1 MLVNAVFD
9 KEPSSAPKGLLHAFE
24 TVFVMRKNPGRKAA
38 SGALKNPFREKSSAD
53 GRIIKKWCEQRGKSG
68 FWLPDS
74 SKTGRAAP
82 KVGKK
87 REKHLIFVY
96 RTLQIWGMRPR
107 KQTKNGGN
115 VSFLSTGLSKFGPR
129 GSESRTKSPKI
140 GKMFYSVTFAKAVR
154 SQITGKSTAN
164 QKSLFCSQHNSGAV
178 IEQMM
183 RSTVFGKIT
192 AVYGHIDENGRFV
205 RKWTVPKM
213 AITDKM
219 VKNGRLS
226 VKIQVFRTR
235 FYGQN
240 LQKAGFVRKS
250 SS

>member
-87 REKHLIFVY
+87 REKCLFFVY
-96 RTLQIWGMRPR
+96 HRLQIRLCPY
-107 KQTKNGGN
+107 NGVN
-115 VSFLSTGLSKFGPR
+115 
-129 GSESRTKSPKI
+129 
-140 GKMFYSVTFAKAVR
+140 
-154 SQITGKSTAN
+154 
-164 QKSLFCSQHNSGAV
+164 
-178 IEQMM
+178 
-183 RSTVFGKIT
+183 
-192 AVYGHIDENGRFV
+192 
-205 RKWTVPKM
+205 
-213 AITDKM
+213 
-219 VKNGRLS
+219 
-226 VKIQVFRTR
+226 
-235 FYGQN
+235 
-240 LQKAGFVRKS
+240 
-250 SS
+250 